1 MYRATLIFLL
11 ILIHFTFLKDEMK
24 ELYDIEM
31 IKKWP
36 DFAKM
41 MLRWVSVSMHHL
53 SQLLTFYI
61 YLSNAS
67 NFIYI
72 NIKPKRD

>member
-1 MYRATLIFLL
+1 
-11 ILIHFTFLKDEMK
+11 MK
-24 ELYDIEM
+24 ELYDSEM

>member
-1 MYRATLIFLL
+1 
-11 ILIHFTFLKDEMK
+11 MK

-61 YLSNAS
+61 NLSNAS